1 MRQLQ
6 RQRRARN
13 RKYKRYRKYNL
24 KRKHSREYSVKRRRR
39 RRHSRNCNRKHSR
52 NCNHK
57 DNRKLRDK
65 HKLAQRRQRPSAPKA
80 RIRQRS
86 LSSMPVMADT
96 IAAELPVNAF
106 PKRQ

>member
-24 KRKHSREYSVKRRRR
+24 KRKHSR
-39 RRHSRNCNRKHSR
+39 NCNR
-52 NCNHK
+52 K

-65 HKLAQRRQRPSAPKA
+65 HKLAQRRRKPSAPKA
-80 RIRQRS
+80 RIPQRS
-86 LSSMPVMADT
+86 LSSMPVTADT

-106 PKRQ
+106 PKPQ

>member
-24 KRKHSREYSVKRRRR
+24 KRKHSRKGSVK
-39 RRHSRNCNRKHSR
+39 RKHSR
-52 NCNHK
+52 NCNRK

-65 HKLAQRRQRPSAPKA
+65 HKLAQRRRKPSAPKA
-80 RIRQRS
+80 RIPQRS
-86 LSSMPVMADT
+86 LSSTPVTADT
-96 IAAELPVNAF
+96 ILAVFRANAF
-106 PKRQ
+106 PKK